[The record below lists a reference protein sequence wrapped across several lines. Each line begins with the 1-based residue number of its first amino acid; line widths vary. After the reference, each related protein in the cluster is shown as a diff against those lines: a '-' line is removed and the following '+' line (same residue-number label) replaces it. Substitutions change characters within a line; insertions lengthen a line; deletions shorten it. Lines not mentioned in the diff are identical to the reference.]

1 MRYIIEADDTTKALI
16 QDVIATITTPK
27 TPRLIPIVQDEEG
40 RTTPIHVVA
49 EFYDEQL
56 RTEFPQ
62 LLTWDQL
69 DDRTHTGIAI
79 IMAGYIA
86 WQFPQHY
93 RMNMEDTYSDIISN
107 HPEAVGQG
115 HNHPAPQPPAVNPGY
130 ALTSTTTENVIAS
143 YVSIMEGTVDGEHLT
158 PWEDLPDT
166 ERTRLVQACQK
177 ALLIDPAD
185 EIIDVL
191 DTNID
196 WKKYAGKEPED

>member
-1 MRYIIEADDTTKALI
+1 MRYIIEADEATKALI
-16 QDVIATITTPK
+16 QNVIATITTPK

-69 DDRTHTGIAI
+69 DERTHTGIAI

-93 RMNMEDTYSDIISN
+93 RINLEDTYADIISD

-115 HNHPAPQPPAVNPGY
+115 NNHPAPPPQEVNPGY
-130 ALTSTTTENVIAS
+130 VLTSTTTGNVTAS
-143 YVSIMEGTVDGEHLT
+143 YASIMEGTVEGEYLT

-166 ERTRLVQACQK
+166 EKARLVQACQK
-177 ALLIDPAD
+177 ALLINPAN
-185 EIIDVL
+185 EIIDLL
-191 DTNID
+191 DASIN
-196 WKKYAGKEPED
+196 WKEYAHKEPEN